1 MPKLNKSLIN
11 DLKADIGRGLSDS
24 ELRKKHGIS
33 EPTWCRWKH
42 RGVIDRQ
49 KGLTT
54 IHVMLLDILWEE
66 RDKVLDESLINK
78 LEADIRRGLTDSE
91 LREKHD
97 ISKRTWYE
105 WKYTGVIDRS
115 KELKTLPTRLLDRLQ
130 EGREVVKQIE
140 NIVAEMALREGV
152 SVSIT
157 TYKDKSG
164 EIIETET
171 TTVDIPDSLALK
183 AALFWLIHRDSENWS
198 RAHVEHAKS
207 WLLELLPRIRRQ

>member
-42 RGVIDRQ
+42 RGVIDRS

-54 IHVMLLDILWEE
+54 IHTM
-66 RDKVLDESLINK
+66 
-78 LEADIRRGLTDSE
+78 
-91 LREKHD
+91 
-97 ISKRTWYE
+97 
-105 WKYTGVIDRS
+105 
-115 KELKTLPTRLLDRLQ
+115 LLDRLR

-140 NIVAEMALREGV
+140 NIVAEMALSVGGEAV
-152 SVSIT
+152 SATTT

-164 EIIETET
+164 EIIKTKVIT
-171 TTVDIPDSLALK
+171 ASLPDNLVEK
-183 AALFWLIHRDSENWS
+183 AALLLWNNRDPENWD
-198 RAHVEHAKS
+198 E
-207 WLLELLPRIRRQ
+207 